1 MALAAPR
8 LRALH
13 RGSRCVV
20 NRLSTFLSEDIG
32 SALKR
37 GVKVCQRKFVNEVFG
52 RLITQFAL
60 NLAREYATPIQRGKT
75 QCAPI
80 SQSRPTVPVGRLFS
94 APGSNVC
101 WQIWFQS

>member
-20 NRLSTFLSEDIG
+20 NRLSDFSVEDIG

-52 RLITQFAL
+52 RLVTQFAL
-60 NLAREYATPIQRGKT
+60 NLAREYATPIQRGFHGGLL
-75 QCAPI
+75 ARI
-80 SQSRPTVPVGRLFS
+80 
-94 APGSNVC
+94 
-101 WQIWFQS
+101 

>member
-1 MALAAPR
+1 LLDEERPQLSMALAAPR

-20 NRLSTFLSEDIG
+20 NRLCDFSVEDIG

-52 RLITQFAL
+52 RLVTQFAL
-60 NLAREYATPIQRGKT
+60 NLAREYATPIQRGFHGGLLARILS
-75 QCAPI
+75 C
-80 SQSRPTVPVGRLFS
+80 QSHQT
-94 APGSNVC
+94 
-101 WQIWFQS
+101 

>member
-20 NRLSTFLSEDIG
+20 DFSVEDIG

-37 GVKVCQRKFVNEVFG
+37 GEKVCQRKFVNEVFG
-52 RLITQFAL
+52 PLATQFAL
-60 NLAREYATPIQRGKT
+60 NLAREPATPIQRGFHGGLL
-75 QCAPI
+75 ARI
-80 SQSRPTVPVGRLFS
+80 
-94 APGSNVC
+94 
-101 WQIWFQS
+101 